1 MTDDYVFIIICLGDD
16 MNSEEDDGEVNVNY
30 VIRIPQPC
38 ITSAFETAWER
49 GELEQ
54 SSSCY
59 FKSLVYVLHI
69 DTE

>member
-38 ITSAFETAWER
+38 ITSAFETA
-49 GELEQ
+49 
-54 SSSCY
+54 
-59 FKSLVYVLHI
+59 
-69 DTE
+69 